1 LNRRPRWAELATNYT
16 RGRAF
21 EYRTR
26 DALKKRGAAYV
37 MRAAQSKGIADLL
50 VLWPVRTFMECD
62 PEQTWR
68 SRERPWLVQCKY
80 SIHGGGYLPGKDAI
94 ELIALAELTGAL
106 PVFARP
112 GKNGRGVEFTNLNSK
127 EPIG

>member
-1 LNRRPRWAELATNYT
+1 MDLGPPLRGDRIATNYS

-26 DALKKRGAAYV
+26 DKLKKMGAAYV

-50 VLWPVRTFMECD
+50 ALWPYYTGDDWPMCRVA
-62 PEQTWR
+62 P
-68 SRERPWLVQCKY
+68 PWIVQVKY
-80 SIHGGGYLPGKDAI
+80 SINKGKVYLPGREAI
-94 ELIALAELTGAL
+94 ELIALADVTGAV

-112 GKNGRGVEFTNLNSK
+112 GKNGRGVEFINLYSK
-127 EPIG
+127 EQIG